1 MNTPNFE
8 DLLRQ
13 SLHASPPEE
22 ALSCREPLTILARRE
37 LRQRLSRRRV
47 GFGALLWMELR
58 SQCWR
63 HLLIQGI
70 YLLLSAGI
78 IRRIDPALFLSSPGY
93 LVRLL
98 LLLCAGGYLLALPY
112 LCRSL
117 RFRMGEIEAAAYF
130 SSIRLLMARLL
141 LVGLGDLGML
151 GGLFLAVRGL
161 LPPAS
166 ALLFLLL
173 PFLLYSGAGLF
184 LLGHFPPR
192 FLLPVSASVCLILLL
207 LPSALLHP
215 GTAPS
220 LPLSILACILPAFF
234 CARQLHYL
242 LYRSPYTQL
251 QTV

>member
-1 MNTPNFE
+1 MNAPNFE
-8 DLLRQ
+8 NLLRQ
-13 SLHASPPEE
+13 SLHESCPEE
-22 ALSCREPLTILARRE
+22 GSSRREMLSILARRE
-37 LRQRLSRRRV
+37 LRQRCSRRRI
-47 GFGALLWMELR
+47 GLGDLLWMELC
-58 SQCWR
+58 SKGWR

-70 YLLLSAGI
+70 YLLLSFGL
-78 IRRIDPALFLSSPGY
+78 IRRIDPALALYSPGY
-93 LVRLL
+93 TVKLL
-98 LLLCAGGYLLALPY
+98 LFLCAGGYLLALPY

-141 LVGLGDLGML
+141 LVGIGDLGML

-166 ALLFLLL
+166 ALMCLLL

-184 LLGHFPPR
+184 LLGHFPSR
-192 FLLPVSASVCLILLL
+192 FLLPVSALLCLILLL
-207 LPSALLHP
+207 LPSAFLHP
-215 GTAPS
+215 SAQIS
-220 LPLSILACILPAFF
+220 LPLSILVCILPAYF
-234 CARQLHYL
+234 CVRQLHYL

>member
-8 DLLRQ
+8 DFLRQ
-13 SLHASPPEE
+13 SLHDSGPEQVLPRRE
-22 ALSCREPLTILARRE
+22 LLSILARRE
-37 LRQRLSRRRV
+37 VQQRRFRRRIS
-47 GFGALLWMELR
+47 FAPLLWMELR
-58 SQCWR
+58 SQGWR

-70 YLLLSAGI
+70 YLLLSFGL
-78 IRRIDPALFLSSPGY
+78 IRRIDPAITLYSPGFT
-93 LVRLL
+93 VRLL
-98 LLLCAGGYLLALPY
+98 LFLCAGGYLLALPY

-130 SSIRLLMARLL
+130 SSVRLLMARLL
-141 LVGLGDLGML
+141 LVGIGDLGML
-151 GGLFLAVRGL
+151 GGFFLAVWGL

-166 ALLFLLL
+166 ALMCLLL

-184 LLGHFPPR
+184 LLGHFPQK
-192 FLLPVSASVCLILLL
+192 FLLPVSTLLCLILLL

-215 GTAPS
+215 DAAPS
-220 LPLSILACILPAFF
+220 LPLSILVCILPACF
-234 CARQLHYL
+234 CAGQLHYL

>member
-1 MNTPNFE
+1 MNAPNFE
-8 DLLRQ
+8 NLLRQ
-13 SLHASPPEE
+13 SLHDSGSE
-22 ALSCREPLTILARRE
+22 AALPRRELLSILARRE
-37 LRQRLSRRRV
+37 VQLRRSRRRIR
-47 GFGALLWMELR
+47 FGALLGMELHF
-58 SQCWR
+58 QGWR
-63 HLLIQGI
+63 HLLIQGM
-70 YLLLSAGI
+70 YLLLSFGI
-78 IRRIDPALFLSSPGY
+78 IRHTDPKLLLSSPGY
-93 LVRLL
+93 TVKLL
-98 LLLCAGGYLLALPY
+98 LCLCAGGYLLSLPY

-151 GGLFLAVRGL
+151 GGLFLAVWGL

-166 ALLFLLL
+166 ALMCLLL

-184 LLGHFPPR
+184 LLGHFPAR
-192 FLLPVSASVCLILLL
+192 FLLPVSALICLISLF

-215 GTAPS
+215 GAAPS
-220 LPLSILACILPAFF
+220 LPLSILACILPAYF